1 MSTNTTWALSAT
13 GRASIDAPYSGN
25 GVAEFSYSAEWTSG
39 TGDNQADIVAKVI
52 QTVGATANVD
62 LDLRAMT
69 DANGDATNGAELAA
83 LIVEVPATAS
93 GVVTVKKSS
102 ANGAPILS
110 GATNGI
116 PLNAGA
122 RMLLIYPEDGGPA
135 LSGSAKSINLANAGA
150 SGVNVTVTAYFRSA

>member
-1 MSTNTTWALSAT
+1 MSTNTTWSLSAT

-39 TGDNQADIVAKVI
+39 TGDNQADIVAKVV
-52 QTVGATANVD
+52 QTVAATGNVD

-83 LIVEVPATAS
+83 LIVEIPVTAS
-93 GVVTVKKSS
+93 GTVTVKKSS
-102 ANGAPILS
+102 ATILS

-116 PLNAGA
+116 PLNAGG

-135 LSGSAKSINLANAGA
+135 LSGSAKAINLANAGA
-150 SGVNVTVTAYFRSA
+150 SNVDVTVTAYFRSA